1 MTEQHYWSVKLF
13 GLCIDPFCACGR
25 VWKDGAGVAPHY
37 KRPRAT
43 SGIHGVASSVRYGP
57 SQYWIGSP
65 CQVHARWQMCRMA
78 IWRPSA
84 LIFWLKY
91 CRLCPLYQFYWR
103 NHKKKRLGLLW
114 EIVANIRSQIDKV
127 VTGWD
132 MAPRSWVLD
141 RRPSLWDRSPSP
153 MLRLSGTRLRYG
165 FPGLARR
172 LLLSPRVMG
181 PVSHYI
187 RVRHCLPR
195 LQRRSLQSYIKLQ
208 SAFNF
213 WKPSILAQQMQWNR
227 LKASKNIKDC
237 FGYYFFV
244 YFAAQTFIQLQRKW
258 IYICIS

>member
-1 MTEQHYWSVKLF
+1 MQIVDDWAALLVSQAVWFVYRSL
-13 GLCIDPFCACGR
+13 LC
-25 VWKDGAGVAPHY
+25 VWASLKGWCRGGPHY

-78 IWRPSA
+78 IWRPSV
-84 LIFWLKY
+84 LVFWLKY

-114 EIVANIRSQIDKV
+114 GIVAIIRSQGVKLGD
-127 VTGWD
+127 
-132 MAPRSWVLD
+132 R
-141 RRPSLWDRSPSP
+141 RRPSLWDRRLSP

-208 SAFNF
+208 LAFNF

-237 FGYYFFV
+237 FGCYFFV

-258 IYICIS
+258 IHICIL

>member
-78 IWRPSA
+78 IWRPSV
-84 LIFWLKY
+84 LVFWLKY

-114 EIVANIRSQIDKV
+114 GIVAIIRSQRVKL
-127 VTGWD
+127 G
-132 MAPRSWVLD
+132 D
-141 RRPSLWDRSPSP
+141 RRRPSP

-195 LQRRSLQSYIKLQ
+195 LQCRSLQSYIKLQ
-208 SAFNF
+208 LAFDF
-213 WKPSILAQQMQWNR
+213 WKPSILAEQMQWNR

-258 IYICIS
+258 IHIWIL